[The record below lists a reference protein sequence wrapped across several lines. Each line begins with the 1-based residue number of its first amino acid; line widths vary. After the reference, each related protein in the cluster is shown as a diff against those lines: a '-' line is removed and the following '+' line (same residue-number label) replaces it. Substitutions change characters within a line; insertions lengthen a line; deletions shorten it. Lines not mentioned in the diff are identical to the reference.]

1 MWKCRVPIGAVSAL
15 ELPVGK
21 VDEEEE
27 RLLGFEIE
35 EIEEAFGLELNMCDL
50 INLSDEAYEHNPI
63 RNEGMCPCP
72 GQSGEQ
78 VKIMHLRK
86 EISRGHLLMMR
97 SKFSEKREEG
107 ALVSLR
113 VIPLADIWKVS
124 ADMKVMCALFLL
136 EKANLSRKDTS
147 DDMSVGVRGLV
158 TSMLRP
164 LTAASSSRC
173 TEM

>member
-1 MWKCRVPIGAVSAL
+1 MGY
-15 ELPVGK
+15 
-21 VDEEEE
+21 
-27 RLLGFEIE
+27 EIE
-35 EIEEAFGLELNMCDL
+35 EIEEAFGLELNMDQL

-78 VKIMHLRK
+78 VKIMYLRK
-86 EISRGHLLMMR
+86 EISKDHLLMMR
-97 SKFSEKREEG
+97 KKFSEKREDG

-136 EKANLSRKDTS
+136 EKADLSGYES
-147 DDMSVGVRGLV
+147 EDDISVVSVKGLV
-158 TSMLRP
+158 SSMISNVTRP
-164 LTAASSSRC
+164 LTASSSNQC
-173 TEM
+173 AEM